1 MCVRALEQLG
11 GRGEKNIP
19 LKDIVSKIL
28 ELWPTENVDEQTIRC
43 QVFRHCI
50 NAIRLMM
57 NSPIRGKCGNK
68 EDCLSQI
75 GKATIDFIIRKQM
88 RMSIF
93 RQLRKTNLGDVKL
106 SCTIA

>member
-19 LKDIVSKIL
+19 LKDNVSKIL

-50 NAIRLMM
+50 NCH
-57 NSPIRGKCGNK
+57 PTHDEFPDKGKMWKQRSLFITDRKGNYRFYNQKTDENVYISAVK
-68 EDCLSQI
+68 EDEP
-75 GKATIDFIIRKQM
+75 R
-88 RMSIF
+88 
-93 RQLRKTNLGDVKL
+93 
-106 SCTIA
+106 